1 MITLNR
7 SIIGHHTTIDH
18 HNIND
23 LIPLPRTSSST
34 TQSQNLKSDP
44 SHPDTLLSKHQRGI
58 NVKYTNSKGD
68 CVDTTIDSRAGK
80 VKGKYPLWWNT
91 TFNNG
96 VKEPI
101 DFSKVSNL
109 QLVPPSEPTND
120 VFVANTKEV
129 VKEAKQKELT

>member
-1 MITLNR
+1 M
-7 SIIGHHTTIDH
+7 
-18 HNIND
+18 
-23 LIPLPRTSSST
+23 
-34 TQSQNLKSDP
+34 
-44 SHPDTLLSKHQRGI
+44 
-58 NVKYTNSKGD
+58 
-68 CVDTTIDSRAGK
+68 DTTIDSRAGK

-96 VKEPI
+96 VKEHI